1 MFRILIGMVVG
12 ALMGLF
18 VPQCTFVSI
27 LGMLFVSALK
37 AIAPILV
44 FILIVASVAKA
55 KGRLGSRFRTVESRY
70 MLSSF
75 IAALLAVAGSFIF
88 PVTLL
93 MTDVSTEH
101 TPISL
106 GDVFTNLFTNMVS
119 NPIAATSTAN
129 YLGILFWAIVFGLAM
144 KKVASRKTIEMAG
157 LPAR

>member
-1 MFRILIGMVVG
+1 MPFMSFRHLVSMNTLSSIVHKWTSTSLMLRIFIGMVVG

-27 LGMLFVSALK
+27 LGVLFVSALK

-55 KGRLGSRFRTVESRY
+55 KGRLGSRFRTVVSRY
-70 MLSSF
+70 LLSSF

-88 PVTLL
+88 PVTLH

-119 NPIAATSTAN
+119 NPQSILNLVMN
-129 YLGILFWAIVFGLAM
+129 YL
-144 KKVASRKTIEMAG
+144 
-157 LPAR
+157 